1 MNRVRATHDDLARV
15 LELAQAADLAV
26 LGETDWT
33 ETELREEW
41 EAYDLERDVFLVELD
56 GRLAAYATFENRGG
70 GRLSADGYVH
80 PDVIG
85 RGLGGELL
93 RLTEAR
99 ALEEDVPAGTRVSLQ
114 NATLRGMP
122 GAETLYPAH
131 GYRVERHFWRMVAHL
146 ERKPEVTVPEGVE
159 IRLARDPEERG
170 LLHEVVEDAFGDHWE
185 SRRLPFEEWEKET
198 LGVEGF
204 DPSLVWVATVGDELA
219 GTNISYWKRN
229 GDWGWVGRLGVR
241 REYRRRGIA
250 EALLQTSFRELWQRG
265 ERRVALGVDA
275 QSPTG
280 ATRLYEKA
288 GMTLFFEAIVYEKEL
303 RGSA

>member
-1 MNRVRATHDDLARV
+1 MTRRRATLDDLPAV
-15 LELAQAADLAV
+15 LELVQAADLAV

-41 EAYDLERDVFLVELD
+41 EGYDLERDVFLLELD
-56 GRLAAYATFENRGG
+56 GRLAAYATFENRGD
-70 GRLSADGYVH
+70 GRLAADGYVH

-93 RLTEAR
+93 RLTEGR
-99 ALEEDVPAGTRVSLQ
+99 ALEEDVPAGMRVSLQ

-122 GAETLYPAH
+122 GVETLYPAQ
-131 GYRVERHFWRMVAHL
+131 GYHVERHFWRMVAEL
-146 ERKPEVTVPEGVE
+146 EREPEVSLPAGVE
-159 IRLARDPEERG
+159 IRLARDPEERR
-170 LLHEVVEDAFGDHWE
+170 LLHEVIEDAFDDHWE
-185 SRRLPFEEWEKET
+185 SRRVPFEEWEKET
-198 LGVEGF
+198 LGVNGF
-204 DPSLVWVATVGDELA
+204 DPSLVWVAAVGDEIA
-219 GTNISYWKRN
+219 GANISYWKRH

-241 REYRRRGIA
+241 RDYRRRGIA
-250 EALLQTSFRELWQRG
+250 EALLQTSFRELWSRG

-288 GMTLFFEAIVYEKEL
+288 GMTVFFEAIVYEKEL
-303 RGSA
+303 RGAA